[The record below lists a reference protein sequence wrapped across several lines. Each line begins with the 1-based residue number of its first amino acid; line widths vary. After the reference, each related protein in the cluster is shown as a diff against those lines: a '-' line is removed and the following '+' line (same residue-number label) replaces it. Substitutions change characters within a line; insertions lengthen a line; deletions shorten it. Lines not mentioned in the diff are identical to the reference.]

1 MWLWNPVLLSGLVC
15 ISNVQG
21 TNNLDQIDFNSPCY
35 FLTRGFRY
43 GPAFNKTISRE
54 ESHVANIQST
64 YILRFKKCVFDSLDR
79 PSHNILIYYINLE
92 QDFDHYELI

>member
-1 MWLWNPVLLSGLVC
+1 MVWNPVLLSGLVC

-64 YILRFKKCVFDSLDR
+64 YILSLKNVFFDDWTDLVTN
-79 PSHNILIYYINLE
+79 SHLFNLE
-92 QDFDHYELI
+92 QYF

>member
-1 MWLWNPVLLSGLVC
+1 MWLWNLVLLSGLVC

-54 ESHVANIQST
+54 ESHVANIQSK
-64 YILRFKKCVFDSLDR
+64 YIQNLKKSFFEFIGQTIL
-79 PSHNILIYYINLE
+79 ILIYYINLE
-92 QDFDHYELI
+92 QDF

>member
-1 MWLWNPVLLSGLVC
+1 MHFWAKMNGFTAALFIGMVLKMFLKPGLARYVVWNPVLLSGLVC

-64 YILRFKKCVFDSLDR
+64 HTV
-79 PSHNILIYYINLE
+79 
-92 QDFDHYELI
+92 